1 MDTSP
6 RYILS
11 RTIFLLVALVALLY
25 GMRYFKK
32 WQRQNE
38 IVAELKSIAS
48 DSSYY
53 HQFYAADAHKS
64 LVRAVGLMAEA
75 NSLGIAPD
83 KLLARATGTEKKTF
97 VSDEDLAEIPLK
109 TEIVINSLRLN
120 YENFVKLGYKVDF
133 KLLGQLGSGELPVIP
148 TGPGAGQR
156 PIVATFIDA
165 AASPGIEKVM
175 ANLEIRPPRPD
186 GQRPSDIEVASA
198 KRLVGQLAEAGIIE
212 NSVRDRID
220 DILAGKTPAKPAAP

>member
-11 RTIFLLVALVALLY
+11 RTIFLIVALVVALY

-38 IVAELKSIAS
+38 IIAELKSIAS

-64 LVRAVGLMAEA
+64 LVRAVGLIAEA
-75 NSLGIAPD
+75 NSLGIRPD
-83 KLLARATGTEKKTF
+83 TAIARATGTEKKTF
-97 VSDEDLAEIPLK
+97 VSDTDPTEIPLK

-120 YENFVKLGYKVDF
+120 YENFVKLGYKADY
-133 KLLGQLGSGELPVIP
+133 KLLGQLASGELPAIP
-148 TGPGAGQR
+148 SGPGAGKQ
-156 PIVATFIDA
+156 PVIATFIDA
-165 AASPGIEKVM
+165 EASPGIEKIL
-175 ANLEIRPPRPD
+175 ANLEIRPPRPE
-186 GQRPSDIEVASA
+186 GKPPTDIEIATA
-198 KRLVGQLAEAGIIE
+198 KRLAGQLADSGVIE
-212 NSVRDRID
+212 DSVRTRID
-220 DILAGKTPAKPAAP
+220 DIVSGKPAKEESGE